1 MDLMTWLAQATPDD
15 WHQVAWG
22 WNWDSGHETLQW
34 IIRQPTCDCGT
45 ALLVYWKG
53 GPRYYAQYTTRA
65 EVPEYEIAGYDLV
78 IDIERA
84 YLAGAYTRQE
94 IAFDPHNDEGQD
106 WAAEYSTTPNR
117 RPIPALMY
125 IASPGRHV
133 ERDDEYDDG
142 YPLAVDVDE

>member
-65 EVPEYEIAGYDLV
+65 AVPEYERAGYDLV
-78 IDIERA
+78 MDIERA
-84 YLAGAYTRQE
+84 YSLAPTR
-94 IAFDPHNDEGQD
+94 
-106 WAAEYSTTPNR
+106 R
-117 RPIPALMY
+117 RSPSILIMTKARTGPLNIPPRQIVARF
-125 IASPGRHV
+125 PT
-133 ERDDEYDDG
+133 
-142 YPLAVDVDE
+142 